1 MRPRFTHISVA
12 LVISACLAGCAPTSE
27 LSAETVRLEA
37 GGAPVEAV
45 IRSRVSSDSQGV
57 VVLVDGSDEREPG
70 FVTELVLELPDA
82 GYDVVTFPTVSS
94 MTGEQLASV
103 LHEARESLTEDRTI
117 SLVAFGGAGAGA
129 WQALA
134 GSRGLVRSAVLV
146 SCPLP
151 DAGIDFSNLAAVGVR
166 GFYVERS
173 ASYES
178 SYWKAHLAMRDLYTP
193 HDFLIYGGE
202 LGDRYYEDPSPLAG
216 STWEATIKATIEWLD
231 IWQQSDV
238 PVPVPHHDE

>member
-12 LVISACLAGCAPTSE
+12 LVISACLAGCAPSSE

-37 GGAPVEAV
+37 GGAPVEV
-45 IRSRVSSDSQGV
+45 VVSSRISSESHGLA
-57 VVLVDGSDEREPG
+57 VLVDGSDEHEPK
-70 FVTELVLELPDA
+70 FVTELVVELADA
-82 GYDVVTFPTVSS
+82 GYDVVTLLTVSS
-94 MTGEQLASV
+94 LTGEQLASV
-103 LHEARESLTEDRTI
+103 LHQARESLTEDRTI
-117 SLVAFGGAGAGA
+117 SLIAFGGAGAGA

-134 GSRGLVRSAVLV
+134 GSQGLVRSAVLV

-151 DAGIDFSNLAAVGVR
+151 DAGIDFSTLAAIGIR

-178 SYWKAHLAMRDLYTP
+178 SYWRAHLAMRDLSTP

-202 LGDRYYEDPSPLAG
+202 LSDHYYEDFSPLAR
-216 STWEATIKATIEWLD
+216 STWEATMNATIEWLD
-231 IWQQSDV
+231 MWQESDV